1 MNHIMRGWLEQTI
14 EAETS
19 LMKLEAITAQMS
31 SLPSK
36 NLEDLIFGAFIGY
49 LFGAWT
55 ILMQQRKRSTIL
67 TNSDLEEFWV
77 TIRKR
82 TL

>member
-1 MNHIMRGWLEQTI
+1 MRGWLEQTI

-19 LMKLEAITAQMS
+19 PMKLEAITAQMS

-36 NLEDLIFGAFIGY
+36 NLEDLIFGSFIRY
-49 LFGAWT
+49 LWGMDNFNAT
-55 ILMQQRKRSTIL
+55 TQTKHDT

-77 TIRKR
+77 TIRKQ